1 MSAPA
6 GAPGWRV
13 WVAAARPRTLPA
25 AIAPVAVG
33 TAAAADAGGLGALVA
48 WRAGAALVVA
58 LALQVAVNFANDAFD
73 ADRGV
78 DTAERVGPPRAV
90 AAGWVSAAAMKRAT
104 AAALAVAG
112 LAGLALA
119 AATTWWLVAVG
130 LACALAALG
139 YSGGPAPYA
148 SVGLGEAF
156 VFVFFG
162 LVATVGS
169 QYVQDGQ
176 LGWAAVA
183 AAEPMG
189 FLASAI
195 LVANN
200 LRDIPTDA
208 EAGKRTL
215 AVRIG
220 EEATRRLYQVLI
232 LASFLTVPLIALA
245 VVDPWPLLALAAAPL
260 AVPPVR
266 SVRTADLGPELIT
279 ALEGTGRMQL
289 GFGVLLAVGLA
300 VST

>member
-1 MSAPA
+1 MN
-6 GAPGWRV
+6 V
-13 WVAAARPRTLPA
+13 WIEAARPKTLPA
-25 AIAPVAVG
+25 GIAPVLVG
-33 TAAAADAGGLGALVA
+33 TAAADRFIA
-48 WRAGAALVVA
+48 WRFAAAVVVA
-58 LALQVAVNFANDAFD
+58 LGVQVGVNYANDLFD
-73 ADRGV
+73 AAKGV
-78 DTAERVGPPRAV
+78 DTEERLGPRRVV
-90 AAGWVSAAAMKRAT
+90 AAGLVSPDRMRIAMLLAFAVSAT
-104 AAALAVAG
+104 
-112 LAGLALA
+112 AGLALA
-119 AATTWWLVAVG
+119 LAVG
-130 LACALAALG
+130 WELLVIGALAFLAALG
-139 YSGGPAPYA
+139 YSGGPRPYA
-148 SVGLGEAF
+148 SAGLGELS

-189 FLASAI
+189 FIASAI

-200 LRDIPTDA
+200 LRDIPTDE

-220 EEATRRLYQVLI
+220 EEATRRVYQLLI

-245 VVDPWPLLALAAAPL
+245 VVSPWPLVALAAAPL

-279 ALEGTGRMQL
+279 ALEGTGRLQL